1 MSWSRCESCDMG
13 WVLVPNG
20 RPSDRDDWEKCEECD
35 GSGYVGDNPP
45 PGPECPPSRR
55 PPDRRMYS

>member
-1 MSWSRCESCDMG
+1 MSWSRCEDCDQG

-20 RPSDRDDWEKCEECD
+20 RPSDREDWEKCEACD

-45 PGPECPPSRR
+45 PGPERPPARR
-55 PPDRRMYS
+55 PPDRRMS